1 MAEEK
6 KAAAKTA
13 KVENA
18 LMTWENEEFGSVRSM
33 VIDDEPWFVAK
44 DVATALGYKDI
55 NKATKTHVDE
65 EDRWV
70 GETPTHLKEK
80 RPFVRDKLGRKQFPM
95 FINESGLY
103 ALIFGS
109 QLEGARK
116 FKRWVTSEVLP
127 AIRKSGNYTASP
139 AVSVREVAVTLQK
152 LTERVS
158 ALEQGAVREMAASAP
173 SGDPAVPGQPD
184 SRSKLVALV
193 KRAAKSGDLTERE
206 VWSDLYRGYSAKT
219 GLNLSQC
226 AKAMN
231 MSVISFVDFIG
242 RMDNLRMYAEQV
254 LWFA

>member
-1 MAEEK
+1 NPIRIVMLGDPPSA
-6 KAAAKTA
+6 
-13 KVENA
+13 
-18 LMTWENEEFGSVRSM
+18 
-33 VIDDEPWFVAK
+33 WFVAK
-44 DVATALGYKDI
+44 DVCDILRYANHRDAIAKHLDDDERRVSRIATPSNGGYSDV
-55 NKATKTHVDE
+55 T
-65 EDRWV
+65 
-70 GETPTHLKEK
+70 L
-80 RPFVRDKLGRKQFPM
+80 
-95 FINESGLY
+95 INESGLY

-116 FKRWVTSEVLP
+116 FKHWVTSEVLP

-139 AVSVREVAVTLQK
+139 AVSFREVAVTLQK

-193 KRAAKSGDLTERE
+193 KRAAKSGELTERE

>member
-6 KAAAKTA
+6 KAAAKTE

-44 DVATALGYKDI
+44 DVATALGFSNRNDAVLK
-55 NKATKTHVDE
+55 HVDE
-65 EDRWV
+65 EDRW
-70 GETPTHLKEK
+70 GRET
-80 RPFVRDKLGRKQFPM
+80 RPHPKSGRPYVIDTKGRKQYPV

-158 ALEQGAVREMAASAP
+158 ALEQGAVREMAASAS

-226 AKAMN
+226 AKAMH